1 MASSRKIRSTAIR
14 SPDKDPKNH
23 EIVLSQLKEVA
34 EVGQR
39 LRGDPLDSFVRVSE
53 MVELGL
59 LRVVGG
65 KVIKAPTTQVDV
77 TGYAL
82 ATTQVIAGVGL
93 SGGGDLSADRT
104 IDLEDT
110 AVTPG
115 SYTSADITVDA
126 QGRLTAAANGA
137 GGGGGVPTT
146 RLINTGTGLSGG
158 GDLSADRTLL
168 LADTAVAPGSYTNAD
183 ITVDAQGRLTAA
195 SNGSGGAGGALTF
208 VAEAVVA
215 GTAATTIT
223 LGSLDLAADECYEVD
238 ISIDNATASLV
249 QVSLFYNGDTT
260 TTNYDRRISQDGG
273 AATAANDALFV
284 TMVASTPSVYRLV
297 IRPDFD
303 GKPRCLGQGFLSA
316 TTTISGTVGV
326 HMWRTAA
333 NVTSITLSASVANS
347 FSIGSRIIVWK
358 RTT

>member
-1 MASSRKIRSTAIR
+1 
-14 SPDKDPKNH
+14 
-23 EIVLSQLKEVA
+23 
-34 EVGQR
+34 
-39 LRGDPLDSFVRVSE
+39 
-53 MVELGL
+53 
-59 LRVVGG
+59 
-65 KVIKAPTTQVDV
+65 
-77 TGYAL
+77 
-82 ATTQVIAGVGL
+82 
-93 SGGGDLSADRT
+93 
-104 IDLEDT
+104 
-110 AVTPG
+110 
-115 SYTSADITVDA
+115 
-126 QGRLTAAANGA
+126 
-137 GGGGGVPTT
+137 
-146 RLINTGTGLSGG
+146 
-158 GDLSADRTLL
+158 
-168 LADTAVAPGSYTNAD
+168 
-183 ITVDAQGRLTAA
+183 
-195 SNGSGGAGGALTF
+195 
-208 VAEAVVA
+208 
-215 GTAATTIT
+215 
-223 LGSLDLAADECYEVD
+223 
-238 ISIDNATASLV
+238 V